1 MSTLRRICH
10 SRARFAVAFAAIA
23 VATALTVEDTAVLPS
38 NAVALAAQQPPG
50 GGGPTVGP
58 KITPKVSAPVRDLP
72 AAPPPSGN
80 EVNPLRNDAA
90 APLVVE
96 GPQQRDAAVQLS
108 DVGTFSLNQLSAPIV
123 NVPGQGG
130 ANPNDTNGDVGPND
144 YVQMINSQF
153 RIYDKQGNPRG
164 PAAAINTLWT
174 SVNPADTSA
183 CATQNA
189 GDPIVL
195 YDNMADRW
203 LLSQFAQTR
212 FICIAIS
219 QTADPTG
226 AYYLYQFDT
235 GRFPDYFKIG
245 AWPDGYY
252 VSANLNGPNEA
263 LAAVFDRANM
273 LNGNPAGSVLFAAPT
288 LVNNFDILI
297 PSDVDGSTAPPFG
310 TPNFMYRPHDEGVA
324 PTGGVDRLEVW
335 EFRVDWAVPANS
347 TFTGPID
354 IPTNPFDSTT
364 CGYVFPSDC
373 IPQPGTAQL
382 ITAIPFGGMYRFP
395 YRNFGDREVLAG
407 NFTVDA
413 NGADGVG
420 IRWFILE
427 RSGGG
432 PWAVANEGTYAPQP
446 VGAPAFV
453 HRWMGSLAMD
463 RFGNL
468 ALGFSRSSSQ
478 DPTTTAGS
486 GNPSALYTGRL
497 AGDPLGLL
505 PQPEFLIQQ
514 GLGVTGGDRWGDY
527 YTMTVDPVDDCT
539 FWYTG
544 DATAANGSRQSRIAS
559 FRFSNC
565 ATDLRIT
572 KTVIPAHPNAGE
584 EIVYRITVYN
594 DGPINSQNV
603 VVTDVLPPQV
613 AYLANTDS
621 CTGVA
626 VGGTGTLTCPLGTI
640 PAGESRVFEIKVRI
654 NANLGGATSIT
665 NTASVTGDP
674 GELDESDNT
683 VSLTHL
689 VNELADLSVTKTCK
703 PDTSTAAGTPGNCAI
718 VVTNNGPSAARLVTL
733 TDTHV
738 SNGTF
743 SIGPVSSSQGAC
755 AVAAGVVTCNLLT
768 ILPGASARV
777 DVTIT
782 TTEGVDVNDIARVSS
797 ATPDP
802 VAANNE
808 ASAGV
813 SFYGSADLSILKTG
827 PDSVP
832 LDSTFNYTISVDN
845 LGPSTATNVVV
856 TDVLPAGVEFV
867 SAVASVG
874 TFTVVNGTITWT
886 LGTVTVA
893 DPVRTLVV
901 TVHVLPTTGATLVNN
916 ASVSSATSDPNGANN
931 SATLTTLVTG
941 TDLWIAKS
949 GTAPAGNPAGAL
961 VYRLT
966 VYNLAGHVADDTPT
980 SGSGGPNAAQNVV
993 VLDQLP
999 LDPKK
1004 MTIQFLSPSCTYS
1017 SATHTVR
1024 CTTASLAAGASVTF
1038 EIQVQIKG
1046 SVGTIT
1052 NRATVTSDT
1061 FDPKLSNNTDTV
1073 NNVVQGGT
1081 GQGPK
1086 PK

>member
-1 MSTLRRICH
+1 MKMLRRICH
-10 SRARFAVAFAAIA
+10 SRARVAIA
-23 VATALTVEDTAVLPS
+23 FGAIIMAIGLAAGDKPVLSP
-38 NAVALAAQQPPG
+38 NAVVVAAQQPAG
-50 GGGPTVGP
+50 AGGPIVGP
-58 KITPKVSAPVRDLP
+58 KVTPKLSGPARDLP
-72 AAPPPSGN
+72 AAEPPSGE
-80 EVNPLRNDAA
+80 EVNPLQSDATA
-90 APLVVE
+90 RPVVE
-96 GPQQRDAAVQLS
+96 GLQQGTVDPLAQLS
-108 DVGTFSLNQLSAPIV
+108 DVGVFSLNQLSAPIV

-130 ANPNDTNGDVGPND
+130 SNPNDTNGDVGPND
-144 YVQMINSQF
+144 YVQMINSSF
-153 RIYDKQGNPRG
+153 RIFDKQGNPRG

-174 SVNPADTSA
+174 NVNPADTSE

-195 YDNMADRW
+195 YDNLADRW
-203 LLSQFAQTR
+203 LLSQFAR
-212 FICIAIS
+212 NNFICIAIS

-226 AYYLYQFDT
+226 TYYLYQFNT
-235 GRFPDYFKIG
+235 GRFPDYYKIG

-252 VSANLNGPNEA
+252 VSANLGGPNEA

-273 LNGNPAGSVLFAAPT
+273 LNGNPAGSVLFAAPS
-288 LVNNFDILI
+288 LVGNFDILI
-297 PSDVDGSTAPPFG
+297 PSDVDGHVDPPFG
-310 TPNFMYRPHDEGVA
+310 TPNFMYRPRDVGVA
-324 PTGGVDRLEVW
+324 PGGVDRLEVW
-335 EFRVDWAVPANS
+335 EFHVDWAVPASS

-354 IPTNPFDSTT
+354 IPIDPFDSTT

-382 ITAIPFGGMYRFP
+382 ITAIPFGGMFRFP
-395 YRNFGDREVLAG
+395 YRNYGDREVLAG

-420 IRWFILE
+420 IRWFVLE
-427 RSGGG
+427 RTGGG

-468 ALGFSRSSSQ
+468 ALGHSRSSSQ
-478 DPTTTAGS
+478 DPTTPGS
-486 GNPSALYTGRL
+486 GFPSAMYTGRM

-514 GLGVTGGDRWGDY
+514 GQGVTGSDRWGDY

-572 KTVIPAHPNAGE
+572 KTVIPSHPNAGE
-584 EIVYRITVYN
+584 EIVYRITVFN
-594 DGPINSQNV
+594 DGPINAQNV

-613 AYLANTDS
+613 VYLANTDA

-626 VGGTGTLTCPLGTI
+626 VGATGTLTCPLGII
-640 PAGESRVFEIKVRI
+640 PVGESRLFDIKVRI
-654 NANLGGATSIT
+654 NANLGGATAIT

-674 GELDESDNT
+674 GELDPSDNT

-703 PDTSTAAGTPGNCAI
+703 PDGSAPAGTPGNCTI

-738 SNGTF
+738 SSGPFT
-743 SIGPVSSSQGAC
+743 IGPVTPSQGAC
-755 AVAAGVVTCNLLT
+755 VVAAGVVTCNLGT

-777 DVTIT
+777 DVTINT
-782 TTEGVDVNDIARVSS
+782 NEGVDVNDIARVTS

-802 VAANNE
+802 DASNNQ

-813 SFYGSADLSILKTG
+813 SFSGSADLSIVKTG
-827 PDSVP
+827 PASVQ
-832 LDSTFNYTISVDN
+832 LGSNFNYTLTVDN
-845 LGPSTATNVVV
+845 LGPSVASNVVV
-856 TDVLPAGVEFV
+856 VDVLPTGVQFV
-867 SAVASVG
+867 SAIASVG

-886 LGTVTVA
+886 LGTVAVA
-893 DPVRTLVV
+893 DPPRTLVV
-901 TVHVLPTTGATLVNN
+901 TVHVLPTAPATLVNS

-931 SATLTTLVTG
+931 SSTVTTQVTG
-941 TDLWIAKS
+941 TDLWISKS
-949 GTAPAGNPAGAL
+949 GTEVAGNPAGAL
-961 VYRLT
+961 VYRIT
-966 VYNLAGHVADDTPT
+966 VYNMPGQAPDDTPT
-980 SGSGGPNAAQNVV
+980 SGTGGPNAAQNVV

-999 LDPKK
+999 LNPKK
-1004 MTIQFLSPSCTYS
+1004 MVVQFLSPSCTYS
-1017 SATHTVR
+1017 ADTHSVT
-1024 CTTASLAAGASVTF
+1024 CTTASLAAGASVTY

-1061 FDPKLSNNTDTV
+1061 FDPTSTNNTDTV
-1073 NNVVQGGT
+1073 NNVVKGGT
-1081 GQGPK
+1081 GHP
-1086 PK
+1086 